1 MSGVLFRNF
10 SYITLSQAANYL
22 VPLLTIPYI
31 SRVVGV
37 EKFGLLEFSYSLVLY
52 FIQLVEYSFDI
63 TATRRMAVISHNP
76 VMVSRL
82 FSTVFWS
89 KMLLWSISTLVFVF
103 LLVVSDRLQPYHSAL
118 VGYYFITFS
127 FVLSQHWFFQGLQKL
142 GVVALANVGLKLIFA
157 LLLFLF
163 VKAESDYY
171 LVAVSTSIG
180 YVLVAVLTFRYAF
193 QLIPELRVY
202 FPGFRLILRNIKN
215 GFYIFSAGM
224 ANKFYALSG
233 IYWAGTLLSAAQ
245 LGQFSA
251 AHKLYMV
258 VQSMM
263 FYPVQMTL
271 LPHLSKKMRQG
282 FEVYKKTFFRYLKW
296 ILLATI
302 AASAFLYLLSPFVVK
317 VLFGKD
323 FLYAYTLFD
332 LFIPSLVA
340 GVFINLIVYQ
350 AFIHLKRD
358 DLHLKAHVVMMVL
371 SMVGNFVAIK
381 FFGAPGGAGFRSIM
395 DAFYVLISWRWL
407 TQAFKQQLLKR

>member
-22 VPLLTIPYI
+22 IPLITIPYI

-37 EKFGLLEFSYSLVLY
+37 EKFGSLEFSYAIVLY

-63 TATRRMAVISHNP
+63 TATRRMAVISHNAIL
-76 VMVSRL
+76 VSRL

-89 KMLLWSISTLVFVF
+89 KMLLWGVSTVIFALLLSLSSTLREYLWP
-103 LLVVSDRLQPYHSAL
+103 LL
-118 VGYYFITFS
+118 GYYFITFS
-127 FVLSQHWFFQGLQKL
+127 FVLNQNWFFQGLQKL

-163 VKAESDYY
+163 VKEESDYY
-171 LVAVSTSIG
+171 LVAVSTTIG
-180 YVLVAVLTFRYAF
+180 YVLVSVLTFWYAF
-193 QLIPELRVY
+193 RLIPELRVY
-202 FPGFRLILRNIKN
+202 YPGLRLILRNIRN

-224 ANKFYALSG
+224 ANKVYALSG
-233 IYWAGTLLSAAQ
+233 MYWAGTLISAAQ

-271 LPHLSKKMRQG
+271 LPHLSKKLKEG

-296 ILLATI
+296 ILLATSM
-302 AASAFLYLLSPFVVK
+302 ASVLLYLMSPFVFK

-323 FLYAYTLFD
+323 FLHAHSLFD

-358 DLHLKAHVVMMVL
+358 DLHFKVLVVMMII
-371 SMVGNFVAIK
+371 SITGNYTAIK
-381 FFGAPGGAGFRSIM
+381 HFGAFGGAGFRSIM
-395 DAFYVLISWRWL
+395 DMLYVLISWWWL
-407 TQAFKQQLLKR
+407 LRAFKQHLSKT

>member
-22 VPLLTIPYI
+22 IPLITIPYI

-37 EKFGLLEFSYSLVLY
+37 EKFGWLEFSYSVVLY

-76 VMVSRL
+76 ILVSRL

-89 KMLLWSISTLVFVF
+89 KMILWALSTVIFGLLLATNTIFRAYAWP
-103 LLVVSDRLQPYHSAL
+103 LL
-118 VGYYFITFS
+118 GYYFITFS
-127 FVLSQHWFFQGLQKL
+127 FVLSQNWFFQGLQKL

-157 LLLFLF
+157 ILLFLF

-171 LVAVSTSIG
+171 LVAVSTTVG
-180 YVLVAVLTFRYAF
+180 YLLVSMVTFWYAF
-193 QLIPELRVY
+193 RLIPELRVY
-202 FPGFRLILRNIKN
+202 FPGFKLIIRNIKN

-233 IYWAGTLLSAAQ
+233 MYWAGTLLGTAQ
-245 LGQFSA
+245 LGHFSA

-271 LPHLSKKMRQG
+271 LPHLSKKMMEG

-296 ILLATI
+296 ILLST
-302 AASAFLYLLSPFVVK
+302 SLVSVLLYLMSPFVFK

-323 FLYAYTLFD
+323 FLHAHTLFD
-332 LFIPSLVA
+332 LFIPSLIA

-358 DLHLKAHVVMMVL
+358 DLHFKVLVVLMVI
-371 SMVGNFVAIK
+371 SITGNYIAIK
-381 FFGAPGGAGFRSIM
+381 HFGAIGGAGFRSIM
-395 DAFYVLISWRWL
+395 DMLYVLLSWWWL
-407 TQAFKQQLLKR
+407 LRAFKQYLTKA